1 VASGGVGVIVK
12 TGAKMRGSRTYGLV
26 YYLMGPGRSNE
37 HVDPRV
43 IAGYKPADQ
52 LNPPGRSDGRAGADI
67 RDLVAALDRP
77 VRRLGDR
84 APERHVFHTVIAN
97 RPDDPVLTDE
107 QWADV
112 AYDLMRELRLAG
124 TDQGARDIRWV
135 AIRHDAAHIH
145 LAGTLVRADGSVAT
159 TPNDFRAGSAVR
171 ARMEARYGLARTNSG
186 DRTSTQRPARA
197 ETEKAARQGRGEP
210 ERDTLRRL
218 VRGAAS
224 TARSAEEFRSE
235 LAASGARFTPR
246 MSTQD
251 PTQVTGYKVSL
262 LPADSAA
269 QTVWFAGGQ
278 LDKDLTW
285 PRLTARWEP
294 AVAPADSAARPAAA
308 SARDGSG
315 REGAGQRG
323 APVTTSSTT
332 GFSPAAMSSSTG
344 AASPAERAAAAAE
357 RARERVDAIRAAE
370 FRVRAAGAALRADPA
385 LVDAVAPATADLAAA
400 TSAAWQR
407 RPDGRRPVAGFT
419 RAGDAA
425 QRAGRTPGGGPPAYS
440 AQSAAMR
447 AAVRRMV
454 LAGQLTGGSDTAAWL
469 SLAAQLAVTLD
480 AIATARA
487 AQQRADQAAAARDG
501 AAPYRAELEHAARDP
516 AAAGAPPLVQ
526 VALRRA
532 GPPGGPGRDPAA
544 GRRPAEPPAP
554 ESRRTG

>member
-1 VASGGVGVIVK
+1 VIVK

-43 IAGYKPADQ
+43 IAGYKPVDLLAV
-52 LNPPGRSDGRAGADI
+52 PARSDGRVGLDI
-67 RDLVAALDRP
+67 RGLVSALDRP
-77 VRRLGDR
+77 VKRLGDR

-97 RPDDPVLTDE
+97 RPDDPVLTDA

-112 AYDLMRELRLAG
+112 AYDLMRELGLAG
-124 TDQGARDIRWV
+124 TEQGARDIRWV
-135 AIRHDAAHIH
+135 AVRHDAAHIH

-159 TPNDFRAGSAVR
+159 TPNDFRAASTVR

-197 ETEKAARQGRGEP
+197 ETEKAARQGRAEP

-218 VRGAAS
+218 VRGAGS
-224 TARSAEEFRSE
+224 TARSSGEFRSE
-235 LAASGARFTPR
+235 LAASGVWFIPR

-251 PTQVTGYKVSL
+251 PTEVTGYKVSL

-294 AVAPADSAARPAAA
+294 AAAAADTTARPAAA
-308 SARDGSG
+308 SARDGAG
-315 REGAGQRG
+315 REGSGQRG
-323 APVTTSSTT
+323 TPAARSSPAATSSTT
-332 GFSPAAMSSSTG
+332 GTVSPAD
-344 AASPAERAAAAAE
+344 RAAAAAE

-370 FRVRAAGAALRADPA
+370 LRVRAAGAALRADPQ
-385 LVDAVAPATADLAAA
+385 LVDAVAPAAADLAAA

-407 RPDGRRPVAGFT
+407 RPDGRKPVAGFT
-419 RAGDAA
+419 AAGDAA

-480 AIATARA
+480 AVADARA
-487 AQQRADQAAAARDG
+487 AQDRADQAAAARD
-501 AAPYRAELEHAARDP
+501 AAARYRAELEHAARDP

-532 GPPGGPGRDPAA
+532 GPPGQAVQEPAA
-544 GRRPAEPPAP
+544 GRRSPEPPAP
-554 ESRRTG
+554 ESRRTR

>member
-1 VASGGVGVIVK
+1 VIVK
-12 TGAKMRGSRTYGLV
+12 TGAKLRGSRTYGLV

-77 VRRLGDR
+77 VRRLGER
-84 APERHVFHTVIAN
+84 APDKHVFHTVIAN
-97 RPDDPVLTDE
+97 RPDDPVLTDA

-112 AYDLMRELRLAG
+112 AYDLMRELGLAG
-124 TDQGARDIRWV
+124 TDEGVRDIRWV
-135 AIRHDAAHIH
+135 AIRHDATHIH

-159 TPNDFRAGSAVR
+159 TPNDFRAASTVR
-171 ARMEARYGLARTNSG
+171 ARMEARYGLGRTNSG

-197 ETEKAARQGRGEP
+197 ETEKAARQGRAEP

-218 VRGAAS
+218 VRGAGS

-235 LAASGARFTPR
+235 LAASGVRFTPR

-262 LPADSAA
+262 LPADSTA

-278 LDKDLTW
+278 LDRDLTW
-285 PRLTARWEP
+285 PRLAARWEP
-294 AVAPADSAARPAAA
+294 TVAPADTTARPAAA
-308 SARDGSG
+308 SARDRSEQWGTPAAKS
-315 REGAGQRG
+315 
-323 APVTTSSTT
+323 
-332 GFSPAAMSSSTG
+332 SPATPSS
-344 AASPAERAAAAAE
+344 PVDRAADAAE

-370 FRVRAAGAALRADPA
+370 LRVRAAAAALRVDPA
-385 LVDAVAPATADLAAA
+385 LVDAVAPAAADLAAA

-419 RAGDAA
+419 TAGDAA

-440 AQSAAMR
+440 PQSAAMR

-469 SLAAQLAVTLD
+469 SLTAQLAVTLD
-480 AIATARA
+480 AVADARA
-487 AQQRADQAAAARDG
+487 AQQRADQAAAARD
-501 AAPYRAELEHAARDP
+501 AAARYRAALEHATRDP

-526 VALRRA
+526 LALRRA
-532 GPPGGPGRDPAA
+532 APPGQADEPPA
-544 GRRPAEPPAP
+544 RQRPPEPPAP
-554 ESRRTG
+554 EPRRTR

>member
-12 TGAKMRGSRTYGLV
+12 TGAKLRGSRTYGLV

-52 LNPPGRSDGRAGADI
+52 LNPPARGDGRAGADI

-77 VRRLGDR
+77 ARRLGER
-84 APERHVFHTVIAN
+84 APDKHVFHTVIAN
-97 RPDDPVLTDE
+97 RPDDPVLTDG

-112 AYDLMRELRLAG
+112 AYDLMRELGLAG
-124 TDQGARDIRWV
+124 TDHGARDIRWV
-135 AIRHDAAHIH
+135 AIRHDPQHIH

-159 TPNDFRAGSAVR
+159 TPNDFRAASTVR

-197 ETEKAARQGRGEP
+197 ETEKAGRQGRAEP

-218 VRGAAS
+218 VRGAGS
-224 TARSAEEFRSE
+224 TARSGEEFRAE
-235 LAASGARFTPR
+235 LAASGVRFTPR

-251 PTQVTGYKVSL
+251 PTEVTGYKVSL

-269 QTVWFAGGQ
+269 QTVWFAGGG
-278 LDKDLTW
+278 LDRDLTW
-285 PRLTARWEP
+285 PKLTARWEP
-294 AVAPADSAARPAAA
+294 AVAPADTPARPAAS
-308 SARDGSG
+308 SARDRS
-315 REGAGQRG
+315 EQRG
-323 APVTTSSTT
+323 TPVAGS
-332 GFSPAAMSSSTG
+332 SPA
-344 AASPAERAAAAAE
+344 AASPADRAAAAAE
-357 RARERVDAIRAAE
+357 RARERVEAIRAAE
-370 FRVRAAGAALRADPA
+370 LRVRAAGAALCADPG
-385 LVDAVAPATADLAAA
+385 LVDAVAPAAADLAAA

-419 RAGDAA
+419 TAGDAA

-440 AQSAAMR
+440 AASAAMR

-480 AIATARA
+480 AVADARA
-487 AQQRADQAAAARDG
+487 AQQRADQAAAAR
-501 AAPYRAELEHAARDP
+501 AAAARYRAGLEHAARDP

-526 VALRRA
+526 VALRRT
-532 GPPGGPGRDPAA
+532 GPHRQPGDEPTA

-554 ESRRTG
+554 DSRRTR

>member
-1 VASGGVGVIVK
+1 VIVK

-52 LNPPGRSDGRAGADI
+52 LNPPGRSGGRAGADV
-67 RDLVAALDRP
+67 RDLVAVLDRP
-77 VRRLGDR
+77 VRRLGER
-84 APERHVFHTVIAN
+84 APDKHVFHTVVAN
-97 RPDDPVLTDE
+97 RADDPVLSDG

-112 AYDLMRELRLAG
+112 AYDLMRELGLAG

-159 TPNDFRAGSAVR
+159 TPNDFRAASTVR

-197 ETEKAARQGRGEP
+197 ETEKAARQGRAEP

-218 VRGAAS
+218 VRGAGS
-224 TARSAEEFRSE
+224 TARSAGEFRSE
-235 LAASGARFTPR
+235 LAASGVRFTPR

-285 PRLTARWEP
+285 PKLTARWEP
-294 AVAPADSAARPAAA
+294 AAAAADTTARSAA
-308 SARDGSG
+308 SSVRDRS
-315 REGAGQRG
+315 EQRG
-323 APVTTSSTT
+323 TPVAGSLPT
-332 GFSPAAMSSSTG
+332 
-344 AASPAERAAAAAE
+344 AASPVDRAAAAGE
-357 RARERVDAIRAAE
+357 RVRERVDAIRAAE
-370 FRVRAAGAALRADPA
+370 LRVRAAGAALRADPG

-419 RAGDAA
+419 TAGDAA

-454 LAGQLTGGSDTAAWL
+454 LAGQLTSGSDTAAWL

-487 AQQRADQAAAARDG
+487 AQQRADQAAAARD
-501 AAPYRAELEHAARDP
+501 AAARYRAELEHAARDP

-532 GPPGGPGRDPAA
+532 GPPGEPVQDPAA
-544 GRRPAEPPAP
+544 GRPSPTPPAP
-554 ESRRTG
+554 ETRRTR

>member
-52 LNPPGRSDGRAGADI
+52 LNPPGRSDGRAGADV
-67 RDLVAALDRP
+67 RDLVAVLDRP
-77 VRRLGDR
+77 VRRLGER

-97 RPDDPVLTDE
+97 RADDPVLTDE

-112 AYDLMRELRLAG
+112 AYDLMRELGLAG

-135 AIRHDAAHIH
+135 AVRHDAAHIH

-159 TPNDFRAGSAVR
+159 TPNDFRAASTVR

-197 ETEKAARQGRGEP
+197 ETEKAARQGRAEP

-224 TARSAEEFRSE
+224 TARSSGEFRSE
-235 LAASGARFTPR
+235 LAASGVRFTPR

-269 QTVWFAGGQ
+269 QTVSFAGGQ

-285 PRLTARWEP
+285 PKLTARWQP
-294 AVAPADSAARPAAA
+294 AVAPADTAA
-308 SARDGSG
+308 SAWDGS
-315 REGAGQRG
+315 EQRG
-323 APVTTSSTT
+323 TPVARS
-332 GFSPAAMSSSTG
+332 SPAAMSSTTG
-344 AASPAERAAAAAE
+344 TSPADRAAAAAE

-385 LVDAVAPATADLAAA
+385 LVDAVAPAAADLAAA
-400 TSAAWQR
+400 ASAAWQR

-419 RAGDAA
+419 AAGDAA

-480 AIATARA
+480 AVAEARA
-487 AQQRADQAAAARDG
+487 GQQRADQAAAARD
-501 AAPYRAELEHAARDP
+501 AAARYRAELEHAARDP

-532 GPPGGPGRDPAA
+532 GPPGQAVQEPAA
-544 GRRPAEPPAP
+544 GRRSPEPPAP
-554 ESRRTG
+554 ESRRTR

>member
-77 VRRLGDR
+77 VRRLGER
-84 APERHVFHTVIAN
+84 APDKHVFHTVIAN
-97 RPDDPVLTDE
+97 RPEDPVLSDE

-112 AYDLMRELRLAG
+112 AYDLMRELGLAG

-145 LAGTLVRADGSVAT
+145 LAGTLVRVDGSVAT
-159 TPNDFRAGSAVR
+159 TPNDFRAGSTVR

-197 ETEKAARQGRGEP
+197 ETEKAARQGRAEP

-224 TARSAEEFRSE
+224 TARSSGEFRSE
-235 LAASGARFTPR
+235 LAASGVRFTPR

-262 LPADSAA
+262 LPATAA
-269 QTVWFAGGQ
+269 ADAGTVWFAGGQ

-285 PRLTARWEP
+285 PKLTARWQP
-294 AVAPADSAARPAAA
+294 AVVPADTPAPDR
-308 SARDGSG
+308 S
-315 REGAGQRG
+315 EQPG
-323 APVTTSSTT
+323 APTVRSPSPSPSP
-332 GFSPAAMSSSTG
+332 SPAD
-344 AASPAERAAAAAE
+344 RAAAAAE

-370 FRVRAAGAALRADPA
+370 LRARAAAAALRADPG

-407 RPDGRRPVAGFT
+407 RPDGRRSVAGFT
-419 RAGDAA
+419 TAGDAA

-487 AQQRADQAAAARDG
+487 AQQRADQAAAARD
-501 AAPYRAELEHAARDP
+501 AAARYRAELEHAARDP

-532 GPPGGPGRDPAA
+532 GPPGTPVRDPAA

-554 ESRRTG
+554 ESRRTR